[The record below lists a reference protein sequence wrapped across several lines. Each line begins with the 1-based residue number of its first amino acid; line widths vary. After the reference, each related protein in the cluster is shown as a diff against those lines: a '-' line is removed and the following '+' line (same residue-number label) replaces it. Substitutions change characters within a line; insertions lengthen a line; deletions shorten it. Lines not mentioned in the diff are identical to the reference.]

1 MEIDRI
7 DRKILSVLQKNN
19 RIANVELAEEVGLS
33 PPACLKRVKR
43 LRAGKVIVGDVS
55 IINPSL
61 AGNKM
66 TLIVSVEM
74 ERDRGDIYSVFRQS
88 IEKAPEV
95 TQCYQITGGY
105 DFMLIVSVSDIQAY
119 ERFIERVLQPARDQ
133 FSNDLESKIRLLLE
147 NWLNWNHSF
156 QGSCMFLDAWR
167 SDTDEDNTVQQS
179 LIKGNNKWIRY
190 MEIQIEKA
198 KHTGVFSV
206 ELDTKQAVYQIYGV
220 YLSSQLFYAIDGE
233 DESRERFWKSIDFL
247 FQHWR

>member
-1 MEIDRI
+1 MNKGKATKEN
-7 DRKILSVLQKNN
+7 ILKTAFNVASQDGLESLTFGVLA
-19 RIANVELAEEVGLS
+19 RHCGLS
-33 PPACLKRVKR
+33 KSGLYAHFNSKENLQVMVVEYANLK
-43 LRAGKVIVGDVS
+43 
-55 IINPSL
+55 
-61 AGNKM
+61 
-66 TLIVSVEM
+66 
-74 ERDRGDIYSVFRQS
+74 
-88 IEKAPEV
+88 
-95 TQCYQITGGY
+95 
-105 DFMLIVSVSDIQAY
+105 
-119 ERFIERVLQPARDQ
+119 FIERVLQPARDQ

>member
-1 MEIDRI
+1 MNKGKATKEN
-7 DRKILSVLQKNN
+7 ILKTAFNVASQDGLESLTFGVLA
-19 RIANVELAEEVGLS
+19 RHCGLS
-33 PPACLKRVKR
+33 KSGLYAHFNSKENLQVMVVEYANLK
-43 LRAGKVIVGDVS
+43 
-55 IINPSL
+55 
-61 AGNKM
+61 
-66 TLIVSVEM
+66 
-74 ERDRGDIYSVFRQS
+74 
-88 IEKAPEV
+88 
-95 TQCYQITGGY
+95 
-105 DFMLIVSVSDIQAY
+105 
-119 ERFIERVLQPARDQ
+119 FIERVLQPARDQ
-133 FSNDLESKIRLLLE
+133 FSNDLESKIRSLLE

-167 SDTDEDNTVQQS
+167 SDADEDNTVQQS

>member
-1 MEIDRI
+1 MNKGKATKEN
-7 DRKILSVLQKNN
+7 ILKTAFNVASQDGLESLTFGVLA
-19 RIANVELAEEVGLS
+19 RHCGLS
-33 PPACLKRVKR
+33 KSGLYAHFNSKENLQVMVVEYANLK
-43 LRAGKVIVGDVS
+43 
-55 IINPSL
+55 
-61 AGNKM
+61 
-66 TLIVSVEM
+66 
-74 ERDRGDIYSVFRQS
+74 
-88 IEKAPEV
+88 
-95 TQCYQITGGY
+95 
-105 DFMLIVSVSDIQAY
+105 
-119 ERFIERVLQPARDQ
+119 FIERVLQPARDQ

-198 KHTGVFSV
+198 KHKGVFSV

>member
-1 MEIDRI
+1 MNKGKATKEN
-7 DRKILSVLQKNN
+7 ILKTAFNVASQDGLESLTFGVLA
-19 RIANVELAEEVGLS
+19 RHCGLS
-33 PPACLKRVKR
+33 KSGLYAHFNSKENLQVMVVEYANLK
-43 LRAGKVIVGDVS
+43 
-55 IINPSL
+55 
-61 AGNKM
+61 
-66 TLIVSVEM
+66 
-74 ERDRGDIYSVFRQS
+74 
-88 IEKAPEV
+88 
-95 TQCYQITGGY
+95 
-105 DFMLIVSVSDIQAY
+105 
-119 ERFIERVLQPARDQ
+119 FIERVLQPARDQ
-133 FSNDLESKIRLLLE
+133 FSNDLESKIRSLLE

-167 SDTDEDNTVQQS
+167 SDADEDNTVQQS

-206 ELDTKQAVYQIYGV
+206 EMDTKQAVYQIYGV

>member
-1 MEIDRI
+1 MWGIKKYMEIDRI

-105 DFMLIVSVSDIQAY
+105 DFMLIVSVADIQAY
-119 ERFIERVLQPARDQ
+119 ERFIERVLHQDRNIRKFHTSVSTKTVK
-133 FSNDLESKIRLLLE
+133 FSTQVNVE
-147 NWLNWNHSF
+147 
-156 QGSCMFLDAWR
+156 
-167 SDTDEDNTVQQS
+167 
-179 LIKGNNKWIRY
+179 
-190 MEIQIEKA
+190 EIQ
-198 KHTGVFSV
+198 
-206 ELDTKQAVYQIYGV
+206 
-220 YLSSQLFYAIDGE
+220 
-233 DESRERFWKSIDFL
+233 
-247 FQHWR
+247 